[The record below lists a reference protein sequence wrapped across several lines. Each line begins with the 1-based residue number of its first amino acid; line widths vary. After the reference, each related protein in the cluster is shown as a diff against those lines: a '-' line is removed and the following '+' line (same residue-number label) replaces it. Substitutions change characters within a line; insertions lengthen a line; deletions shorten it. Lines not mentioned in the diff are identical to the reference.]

1 MENEK
6 KFAAPEIE
14 IIHLDGSDI
23 ITNDSDDYTETE
35 LDPIPDKN

>member
-23 ITNDSDDYTETE
+23 ITDIIVSSNPTETE
-35 LDPIPDKN
+35 EYPDS